1 VGATERDE
9 FLRAAWRSMIAADFG
24 RILTAALTAL
34 IVVYALRLWAMGF
47 GLGLVTFW
55 DRWALRLL
63 TF

>member
-1 VGATERDE
+1 
-9 FLRAAWRSMIAADFG
+9 MIAADFG